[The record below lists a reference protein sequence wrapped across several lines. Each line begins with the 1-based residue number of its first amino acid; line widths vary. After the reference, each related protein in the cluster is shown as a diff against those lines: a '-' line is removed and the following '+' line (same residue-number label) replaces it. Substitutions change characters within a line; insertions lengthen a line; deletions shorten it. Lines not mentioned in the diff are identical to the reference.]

1 MKKKEFL
8 QSNGYSMVEESGL
21 RQDHESNYVKSS
33 IWKK

>member
-8 QSNGYSMVEESGL
+8 QSNGYSMVEESVL

-33 IWKK
+33 ILKK